1 MGGLELQLEASLG
14 KASRGSALTTLAGRW
29 VRGPRQRAPSLRQQ
43 QRPGERSARETEAE
57 PAEAK
62 LYFRRAS
69 CRSCIKHERPPSG
82 SLSPFAP
89 LRKTPSS
96 TNRVSLFL
104 FGIGRN
110 LALAGRGSRGSS
122 LPGEEGERSLPR
134 FCGGLSF
141 CLGALR
147 LFTGDIFLG
156 RWVSVQSF
164 PDVQKSPSFP
174 PRREPSRS
182 IFCRPS
188 YSAWPAFPPPLRAGG
203 PRCNERGA
211 RPADSGLLRDA
222 LPSPGRAV
230 THAGK
235 ADAAGPGSVAT
246 PAHIP
251 ERKTLGFHGFYFFLL
266 WSL

>member
-1 MGGLELQLEASLG
+1 MYKTREASE
-14 KASRGSALTTLAGRW
+14 RLAF
-29 VRGPRQRAPSLRQQ
+29 SLCAAQKNPEQ
-43 QRPGERSARETEAE
+43 HKQS
-57 PAEAK
+57 
-62 LYFRRAS
+62 F
-69 CRSCIKHERPPSG
+69 
-82 SLSPFAP
+82 SLSAWHRTELGFGRRREPME
-89 LRKTPSS
+89 LPS
-96 TNRVSLFL
+96 RRR
-104 FGIGRN
+104 GREVPP
-110 LALAGRGSRGSS
+110 AL
-122 LPGEEGERSLPR
+122 L

-188 YSAWPAFPPPLRAGG
+188 YSAWPAFPPPLRAG

-222 LPSPGRAV
+222 LPSAGRAV

-235 ADAAGPGSVAT
+235 ADAAGPASVPT

-251 ERKTLGFHGFYFFLL
+251 YR
-266 WSL
+266 